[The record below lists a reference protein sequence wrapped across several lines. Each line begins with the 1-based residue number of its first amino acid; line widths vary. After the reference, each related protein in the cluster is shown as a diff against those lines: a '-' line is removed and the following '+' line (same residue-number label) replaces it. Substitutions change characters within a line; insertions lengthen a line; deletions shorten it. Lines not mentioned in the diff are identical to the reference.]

1 MFGIGD
7 FIQVGKVVDSIL
19 DKFVADKSERDKLK
33 AEINQALIEAEQ
45 KTIQKASENVKA
57 EIQGESWL
65 QRNWRPLLMVVIITI
80 IANNFVL
87 VPYLSLF
94 TSKAVVLELPNELF
108 KLMEIGVGGYV
119 VGRSV
124 EKGIRNWKEK

>member
-57 EIQGESWL
+57 EIQGETWL